1 MAHLDPLSLE
11 AQNLDYYPTS
21 DLLDGR
27 RAPPHLILLFA
38 FLVQVAAKCC
48 PLCALSG

>member
-21 DLLDGR
+21 GFK
-27 RAPPHLILLFA
+27 IS
-38 FLVQVAAKCC
+38 VAECGKVN
-48 PLCALSG
+48 